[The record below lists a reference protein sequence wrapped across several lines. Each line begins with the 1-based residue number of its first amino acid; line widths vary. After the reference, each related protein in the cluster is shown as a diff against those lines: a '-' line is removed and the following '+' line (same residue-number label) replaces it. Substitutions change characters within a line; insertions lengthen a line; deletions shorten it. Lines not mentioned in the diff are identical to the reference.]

1 MSKNVADLLVENLVN
16 AGVKSVLEEA
26 FAHDGPAVINVFT
39 DPDALAMPPK
49 VEFEQIKGFATSMG
63 KLMLNGQTADA
74 INTAKS
80 NIKYLKELSE
90 LSESFKKRNSPLSL

>member
-26 FAHDGPAVINVFT
+26 FAHDGPAVINIFT

-49 VEFEQIKGFATSMG
+49 VEFDQIKGFAKSMG

-80 NIKYLKELSE
+80 NLKYLKEL
-90 LSESFKKRNSPLSL
+90 F

>member
-1 MSKNVADLLVENLVN
+1 VENLVN

-26 FAHDGPAVINVFT
+26 FAHDGPAVINIFT

-49 VEFEQIKGFATSMG
+49 VEFDQIKGFATSMG

-80 NIKYLKELSE
+80 NMKYLKEL
-90 LSESFKKRNSPLSL
+90 F